1 MRRAQAGW
9 SLMRASTHADFTSH
23 ASAARPFATFAGTGR
38 YPDLCKERADRDAEE
53 LKRLKAEGKARFRAR
68 AEEEEA
74 K

>member
-1 MRRAQAGW
+1 M
-9 SLMRASTHADFTSH
+9 SH
-23 ASAARPFATFAGTGR
+23 SSAARPFATFTGR